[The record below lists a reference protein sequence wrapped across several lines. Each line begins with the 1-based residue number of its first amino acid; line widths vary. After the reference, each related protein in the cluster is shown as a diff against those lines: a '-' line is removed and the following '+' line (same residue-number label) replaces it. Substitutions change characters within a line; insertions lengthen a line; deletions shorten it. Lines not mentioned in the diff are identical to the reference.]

1 MNKNTYYYTLRKR
14 LDCSEEWAKHF
25 LEVEQHRKITK
36 KAATIF
42 FNKHPFMGFLMRII
56 YLPSNFVGLI
66 SDTIWW
72 YRYHKCCKEI
82 EIIRKEIESYE

>member
-1 MNKNTYYYTLRKR
+1 
-14 LDCSEEWAKHF
+14 
-25 LEVEQHRKITK
+25 
-36 KAATIF
+36 
-42 FNKHPFMGFLMRII
+42 MGFLMRII